1 MALDL
6 VFGYSL
12 AVIRNLWIWFS
23 SKLTTKTFTH
33 SPKPISTHLNLVQV
47 LMDDLYYPDDKIKHT
62 DGRRQEAEEE
72 QDDKRQP
79 SDTSDQEESD
89 DDEYRSL
96 EEKD

>member
-1 MALDL
+1 M
-6 VFGYSL
+6 VF
-12 AVIRNLWIWFS
+12 

-47 LMDDLYYPDDKIKHT
+47 LLDDLYYPDDKIKHT
-62 DGRRQEAEEE
+62 HGGRRQEAEEE
-72 QDDKRQP
+72 QDDDKRQP
-79 SDTSDQEESD
+79 SDTSNQEESD